1 MLYSTAIAGL
11 TDITSGNAPG
21 CGTPGFN
28 VSIICNVSPTILM
41 IVFHAG
47 HGRMGPRL
55 VLTFKGL
62 KALIHFVAEV
72 TGLGTPL
79 VKKLLSIVGT

>member
-1 MLYSTAIAGL
+1 
-11 TDITSGNAPG
+11 
-21 CGTPGFN
+21 
-28 VSIICNVSPTILM
+28 M